1 MFSYRTN
8 QSIHQIMDKDKML
21 KGLLKSLKFQVR
33 LILDET
39 GDSDLDLNATGT
51 SRTNSIGN

>member
-1 MFSYRTN
+1 
-8 QSIHQIMDKDKML
+8 ML